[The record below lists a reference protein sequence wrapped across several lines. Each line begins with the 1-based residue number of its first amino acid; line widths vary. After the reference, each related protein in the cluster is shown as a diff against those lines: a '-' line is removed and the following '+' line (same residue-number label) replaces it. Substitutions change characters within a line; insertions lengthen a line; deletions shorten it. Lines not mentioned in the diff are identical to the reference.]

1 MTETGTS
8 RWASEGQVVAVSP
21 NVGTVWA
28 TRTGRLSLTPTV
40 RHILDSLSNPNLS
53 QPPYS
58 TRRHFG
64 MPLSGFEPLHSTRTP
79 IGQYPS
85 ANLKCLYALRNK
97 KGHRIPRV
105 TGSELNSDLL
115 LEIFDWYRLYKTT
128 TSNLDQIWNLG
139 WNLERWWYKP
149 IHVCRNWR
157 HIVLSSPNRLN
168 LHLVCTYGISVEDML
183 LHSPPLPLIIY
194 YPSLSDKISAADEE
208 SIIYALQQPDRVHR
222 IKLTAPT
229 AVLCNLFK
237 AMDCEFPI
245 LERLHLDL
253 STKGRAGLGL
263 PEKFLAP
270 LLHHLTLYNISLP
283 IQSQLLRQAENLT
296 ALQLWGLPVSPEFH
310 PAHLVAQLSAMSRLE
325 ILTVRFYTA
334 IPNRRFESPAQP
346 TPITLPSLKR
356 LYFLGGSTYL
366 EGILARINAPFLS
379 KFNVTYFNQLTFNLS
394 RLLQVVHTSGT
405 FSFRFTDIRFG
416 EKTVSVVADKL
427 PIRAGSYSFSVR
439 VECQPLGWQAA
450 CAAQI
455 CHTLKPLLA
464 GAERLTIG
472 FHKDGSEPWKDE
484 IDVEMWHGFL
494 RTFAGVKSLQ
504 FTGALVGNLLR
515 LLQLDE
521 GVLPLKLLPKLPEAM
536 PSAPNAQPTPTE

>member
-1 MTETGTS
+1 M
-8 RWASEGQVVAVSP
+8 SP
-21 NVGTVWA
+21 SKSKP
-28 TRTGRLSLTPTV
+28 RR
-40 RHILDSLSNPNLS
+40 
-53 QPPYS
+53 S
-58 TRRHFG
+58 TRKSR
-64 MPLSGFEPLHSTRTP
+64 
-79 IGQYPS
+79 GQYPS
-85 ANLKCLYALRNK
+85 ANLKGLCDLRNQ
-97 KGHRIPRV
+97 KGRRIPRV
-105 TGSELNSDLL
+105 TASELNGDLL
-115 LEIFDWYRLYKTT
+115 LEIFDWYRIYSATPRNA
-128 TSNLDQIWNLG
+128 SHPLDLFWDR
-139 WNLERWWYKP
+139 ERWWYKP
-149 IHVCRNWR
+149 IHVCRKWR
-157 HIVLSSPNRLN
+157 HLILSSPNRLD
-168 LHLVCTYGISVEDML
+168 LHLVCTYGTPVEDML
-183 LHSPPLPLIIY
+183 SHSPPLPLIIY
-194 YPSLSDKISAADEE
+194 YPSLTYKIPAADEE
-208 SIIYALQQPDRVHR
+208 GIIYALQQPDRVHR
-222 IKLTAPT
+222 INVTAPT
-229 AVLCNLFK
+229 TVLCKLFI
-237 AMDCEFPI
+237 AMACEFPI
-245 LERLHLDL
+245 LERLFLGL
-253 STKGRAGLGL
+253 STTSRAGSAL

-270 LLHHLTLYNISLP
+270 LLRHLTLFKISLP
-283 IQSQLLRQAENLT
+283 IQSQLLRQAENLIT
-296 ALQLWGLPVSPEFH
+296 LRFWELSASPEFH
-310 PAHLVAQLSAMSRLE
+310 PAHLVAQLLGMSRLE
-325 ILTVRFYTA
+325 ILEVQFYTA

-346 TPITLPSLKR
+346 IPITLPSLKR

-394 RLLQVVHTSGT
+394 HLLQFVHTIGT
-405 FSFRFTDIRFG
+405 FSFRFTDIHFG
-416 EKTVSVVADKL
+416 EKSVSVVADKL

-455 CHTLKPLLA
+455 CHTLNPLLA